1 MSRILLADDDA
12 ALRTLVQRALAGDGH
27 EVVAVEDGL
36 DAVSALSS
44 RTFDL
49 VVSDL
54 DMPGLDGMGL
64 AAKITS
70 GTMAG
75 TSGVK
80 ILLISGLAEELQRA
94 QGFPRERVATLQK
107 PFTLDKLRESVRKLL
122 HG

>member
-64 AAKITS
+64 AAKVTS